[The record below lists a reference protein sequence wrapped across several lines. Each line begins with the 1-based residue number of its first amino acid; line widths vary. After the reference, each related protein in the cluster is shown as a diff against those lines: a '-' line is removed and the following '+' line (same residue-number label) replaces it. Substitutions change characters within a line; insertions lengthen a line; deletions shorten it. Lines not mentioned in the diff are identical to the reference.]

1 MYEAMDR
8 HSWVYDTK
16 VITNKLKKQI
26 DALKEE
32 NQELKEKIDK
42 FTPHLDDDLNYI
54 DGHYCYRE
62 VANTTINKAK
72 WKNGGFEL
80 ALECRI
86 IYKDIDT
93 GEIIA
98 TRVYDQIY
106 QEK

>member
-1 MYEAMDR
+1 M
-8 HSWVYDTK
+8 WVYDTRA
-16 VITNKLKKQI
+16 ILDDKLEKQI
-26 DALKEE
+26 NALKEE

-62 VANTTINKAK
+62 IEDTTIDKAK
-72 WKNGGFEL
+72 WKDGGLEL

-98 TRVYDQIY
+98 TREYDQIY